1 MKSILEDYPIIFIA
15 IATTIILFGFT
26 AINSFTS
33 INDKNESYISAVE
46 HNSDYNIYLDGEKK
60 DNSTFKISSLDKD
73 KYSFEV
79 DYKNEEIN
87 INTNKSSNTGK
98 DPEHLKDNVP
108 DLFWLSFGLYC
119 VERFYMFFL

>member
-73 KYSFEV
+73 KYGFEV

-87 INTNKSSNTGK
+87 INTNKSSNTGT
-98 DPEHLKDNVP
+98 
-108 DLFWLSFGLYC
+108 SFIP
-119 VERFYMFFL
+119 MPIFFH